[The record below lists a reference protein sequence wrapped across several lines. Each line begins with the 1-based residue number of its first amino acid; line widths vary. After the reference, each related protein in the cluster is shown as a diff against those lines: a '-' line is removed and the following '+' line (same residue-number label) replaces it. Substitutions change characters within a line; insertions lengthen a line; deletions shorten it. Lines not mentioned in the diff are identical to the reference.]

1 MSGQGSGGVSA
12 IIPVLDER
20 ENLEPLHA
28 RLTMALKTLGRSYE
42 VVYVDDGSTDGSW
55 DVLRRLAASDR
66 SVRLV
71 RLRRNFGQTAAL
83 AAGLAHSSHPIV
95 VTLDA
100 DLQNDPADIA
110 RLLAGLDR
118 GDDVVCG
125 WRRHRNDPWLTRRL
139 PSALANRLIR
149 WMTGV
154 RLHDIGCTLR
164 AYRREVL
171 TDVHLYGDMHRY
183 LPVLVAWVGGRI
195 GEIEVEHHPRVAG
208 TSKYGLLRIFRVLV
222 DLITIKFLGD
232 FAVRPNLIFG
242 GFGLASF
249 AAGLGALSIVLYRIW
264 VLGRVEAT
272 PMVFLMVV
280 FFLTA
285 VLSVLIGFLADIVI
299 RGFYETQR
307 KRAYYVRETD
317 GVERVE

>member
-1 MSGQGSGGVSA
+1 MSVRGMEGVSA
-12 IIPVLDER
+12 IVPVLDEHD
-20 ENLEPLHA
+20 NLEPLHA
-28 RLTMALKTLGRSYE
+28 QLSMALKALGRDYE
-42 VVYVDDGSTDGSW
+42 IVYVDDGSTDGSW
-55 DVLRRLAASDR
+55 DVLKRLAASDR
-66 SVRLV
+66 AVRLV

-83 AAGLAHSSHPIV
+83 SAGLAHSSHPIV
-95 VTLDA
+95 VTLDG
-100 DLQNDPADIA
+100 DLQNDPGDIA
-110 RLLAGLDR
+110 ELIEALDR

-125 WRRHRNDPWLTRRL
+125 WRRHRHDPWLTRRL

-149 WMTGV
+149 WLTGV

-171 TDVHLYGDMHRY
+171 SDVHLYGDMHRY

-195 GEIEVEHHPRVAG
+195 GEIEVAHHPRAAG
-208 TSKYGLLRIFRVLV
+208 KSKYGLLRIFRVLV

-232 FAVRPNLIFG
+232 FAVRPNTIFG
-242 GFGLASF
+242 GFGLLSIV
-249 AAGLGALSIVLYRIW
+249 AGFGALAVVLYRIW

-280 FFLTA
+280 CFLTG

-307 KRAYYVRETD
+307 KAAYYVRETD
-317 GVERVE
+317 GMQGVE

>member
-1 MSGQGSGGVSA
+1 VAAPAQAVSV
-12 IIPVLDER
+12 ILPVLDEAD
-20 ENLEPLHA
+20 NLEPLHA
-28 RLTMALKTLGRSYE
+28 RLSLALKALGREYE
-42 VVYVDDGSTDGSW
+42 VVYVDDGSTDASW

-66 SVRLV
+66 AVRLV

-83 AAGLAHSSHPIV
+83 SAGLAHSRHPIV

-100 DLQNDPADIA
+100 DLQNDPADIE
-110 RLLAGLDR
+110 RLLEVLDG

-125 WRRHRNDPWLTRRL
+125 WRRERNDPWLTRRL
-139 PSALANRLIR
+139 PSMLANRLIR
-149 WMTGV
+149 WLTGV

-164 AYRREVL
+164 AYRRNVL
-171 TDVHLYGDMHRY
+171 ADVHLYGDMHRY

-195 GEIEVEHHPRVAG
+195 AEIEVGHHPRAAG

-232 FAVRPNLIFG
+232 FAMRPNTIFG
-242 GFGLASF
+242 GFGLLSL
-249 AAGLGALSIVLYRIW
+249 AGGVGALAIVLYRIW

-280 FFLTA
+280 FFLTG
-285 VLSVLIGFLADIVI
+285 VLSILIGFLADIVI

-307 KRAYYVRETD
+307 KAAYYVRETD
-317 GVERVE
+317 GLQGVE